1 MQITQFKLQ
10 IIVVVTITH
19 ITVDLAPSAAN
30 YLTKTSELRAV
41 AGSFD
46 PTVSFRYFTYIYV
59 PGLELTSGKLHCSL
73 VGLADLRCLLEV
85 DKVMEVLF
93 T

>member
-10 IIVVVTITH
+10 IIVVVIIAH
-19 ITVDLAPSAAN
+19 ITVDSAPSIAD

-46 PTVSFRYFTYIYV
+46 PTVSFRYFTYISAL
-59 PGLELTSGKLHCSL
+59 GLELTSRMLRCFL
-73 VGLADLRCLLEV
+73 VGLVGLRCLLEV
-85 DKVMEVLF
+85 DKVKEVLF

>member
-1 MQITQFKLQ
+1 MSFQIQNIYQDMQ
-10 IIVVVTITH
+10 TIT
-19 ITVDLAPSAAN
+19 P
-30 YLTKTSELRAV
+30 
-41 AGSFD
+41 SFD